1 MFFYTVQQLE
11 VLFVSADEVGKG
23 IGIGIGIGIG
33 TKLFQLTTCDYDV
46 RELCV
51 YEQNPNARKFYEN
64 NEFQTYKRSEIDEQG
79 NNNPMLYIKLLQD

>member
-23 IGIGIGIGIG
+23 IG
-33 TKLFQLTTCDYDV
+33 TKLFQLTTRDYDV
-46 RELCV
+46 RKLCV
-51 YEQNPNARKFYEN
+51 NEQNPNARKFYEN
-64 NEFQTYKRSEIDEQG
+64 TGFKTYKRSEIDEKG